1 MKKSPICI
9 LLLFSIACSDKVD
22 ISAEK
27 KTILSINEE
36 QRTAHM
42 TNNAQL
48 LVKSIADT
56 LVTIDSGEIYINSN
70 QQVLNQF
77 SNYFSGVK
85 YLEWDDLREPI
96 IDISADGSLA
106 TLSVIKRTITEG
118 QNKLNDTTVFA
129 WTSVFKKIEKEWKMV
144 SITSTDNR

>member
-85 YLEWDDLREPI
+85 YLEWDDLMEPI

-106 TLSVIKRTITEG
+106 TMSVKKGTITAG
-118 QNKLNDTTVFA
+118 QNEERDTTQFA

-144 SITSTDNR
+144 SITSTDNH